1 MHGDGADELGGE
13 CEAYARK
20 SGSDWE
26 EGFAQPLRDKARDSR
41 SKVGSWSEAAEYRSH
56 STLELRTAGR
66 GARQGRAAPRPPQ
79 QHARWQREGVG
90 PTGGGGLQC
99 AETVNPSS
107 PHARAPGGGHNSLSR
122 CGRPRRPGRRRA
134 RSTYLA
140 KASAAS
146 RTPRPSCSAGCLTP
160 PPAPRRRFSAGWR
173 ERPLPAWLTSSST
186 ASSLARISATSSGI
200 AAARSDCSRGSART
214 LYSRVVGVAV
224 PRQ

>member
-41 SKVGSWSEAAEYRSH
+41 SKVGSWSEAAEVTRH
-56 STLELRTAGR
+56 SDTA
-66 GARQGRAAPRPPQ
+66 AAVPAQAQPRPQ

-90 PTGGGGLQC
+90 PTGGGGLHC
-99 AETVNPSS
+99 GETANPSP
-107 PHARAPGGGHNSLSR
+107 PHARAPGGRHNSLSR
-122 CGRPRRPGRRRA
+122 CDRPRRPGTRRA
-134 RSTYLA
+134 RSTRRLA

-173 ERPLPAWLTSSST
+173 ERPLPARLTSSST